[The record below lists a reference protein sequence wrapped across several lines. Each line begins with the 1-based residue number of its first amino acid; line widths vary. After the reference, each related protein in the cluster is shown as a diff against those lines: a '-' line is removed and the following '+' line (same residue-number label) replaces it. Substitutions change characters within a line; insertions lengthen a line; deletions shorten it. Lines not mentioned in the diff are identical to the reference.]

1 MAELPIFFS
10 DGSLVSLSPEVLEK
24 QVERL
29 REVCKRHNCL
39 PEEERE
45 QESGE

>member
-1 MAELPIFFS
+1 MAKLPNFFS
-10 DGSLVSLSPEVLEK
+10 DGSLTSLPPEVLEK